1 MDVLTENQEQR
12 QLVKWIRDR
21 ADISP
26 FVIKITNEGRMTVGQ
41 RCNLILMGLCPGAS
55 DLFIAVPNVKYHGLW
70 IEMKRNKRYSA
81 SEMATESWISQ
92 EDFQK
97 RVRFHGY
104 AAFFCY
110 GFDHAKKVI
119 ESYFDQSML

>member
-12 QLVKWIRDR
+12 ALVKWLRSLV
-21 ADISP
+21 DIGP

-41 RCNLILMGLCPGAS
+41 RCNLILTGLCPGAS

-70 IEMKRNKRYSA
+70 VEMKRNKRYSA
-81 SEMATESWISQ
+81 SEMATESWVSQ
-92 EDFQK
+92 ENFQNLM
-97 RVRFHGY
+97 RSNGY

-110 GFDHAKKVI
+110 GFDHAKNVI
-119 ESYFDQSML
+119 ESYLDLSML